1 MQLKTTTKTIP
12 LQSLIDN
19 PELGENFVAY
29 LTDLRT
35 IKVGDREEE
44 VAIVEQTDK
53 SLALLECQLT
63 PIVDRFFLGWLPQRL
78 LEKFNQT
85 WGTSAKIE
93 FILPDEFAA
102 QETAEKTLESAIALF
117 GDRALVALHAIANRA
132 PSGLD
137 LVERI
142 ASLYKN
148 SSVARGKIL
157 NHADK
162 LYAER

>member
-12 LQSLIDN
+12 LQNLVDN
-19 PELGENFVAY
+19 PDLGENFVAY
-29 LTDLRT
+29 LTELRT

-53 SLALLECQLT
+53 SLALLERQLT
-63 PIVDRFFLGWLPQRL
+63 PIVDRFFLGWLPQHL

-93 FILPDEFAA
+93 FVLPDEFSA
-102 QETAEKTLESAIALF
+102 QETAEKTLEAAIALF
-117 GDRALVALHAIANRA
+117 GDRRLAVLHAIANRTL
-132 PSGLD
+132 SGLD
-137 LVERI
+137 LVERMVR
-142 ASLYKN
+142 LYKN
-148 SSVARGKIL
+148 PAVARGKIL
-157 NHADK
+157 NHADR